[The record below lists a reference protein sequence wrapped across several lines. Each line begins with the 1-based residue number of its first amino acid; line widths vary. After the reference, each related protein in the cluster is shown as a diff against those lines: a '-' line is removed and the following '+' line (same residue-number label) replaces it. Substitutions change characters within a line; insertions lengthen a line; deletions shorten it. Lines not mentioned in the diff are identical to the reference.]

1 MGCIDLLERLNK
13 KACLCIRDG
22 KSYFMGYQ
30 CINIVFDDLCD
41 TTATKVVVGWD
52 KKGSIRA
59 VEKCLDNQQIFVPRV
74 CVLWTVERDQW
85 KNSYTMK
92 KNNLTVL
99 SASFFYCFTYVY
111 FMIPYIRVPN
121 TVIVKNK
128 SYEQDSKGIYVGKN
142 QNKYLLHSRFQAD

>member
-1 MGCIDLLERLNK
+1 
-13 KACLCIRDG
+13 
-22 KSYFMGYQ
+22 
-30 CINIVFDDLCD
+30 
-41 TTATKVVVGWD
+41 
-52 KKGSIRA
+52 
-59 VEKCLDNQQIFVPRV
+59 
-74 CVLWTVERDQW
+74 
-85 KNSYTMK
+85 MK

-99 SASFFYCFTYVY
+99 SAAFFYCFTYDY